1 MIEILRKII
10 KDTKKDITSIVVV
23 ILPLIAFII
32 IKISMAFLTVFKNYA
47 LVLDVIESIFITV
60 CVSLI
65 ISLFIINS
73 KIKKINKCLIVNY
86 LVSFIYIFIILL
98 ILNLSKLSFL
108 NILFLSLSESAVGI
122 ILVMLTISYA
132 NSKESAIKMM
142 SLSSVFVLANIL
154 PLLIPGSN
162 NLSLSFVPTLWIGK
176 YLYNGYFVFILWFVM
191 ILAIWL
197 LLLFIKF
204 KLSQR
209 NIQNHHN

>member
-65 ISLFIINS
+65 ISLFIINN

-162 NLSLSFVPTLWIGK
+162 NLSLSFVPTI
-176 YLYNGYFVFILWFVM
+176 
-191 ILAIWL
+191 
-197 LLLFIKF
+197 
-204 KLSQR
+204 
-209 NIQNHHN
+209 